1 MMKFARFPSELIF
14 TQGLEHFHFHLNM
27 DSNENVLAC
36 MLLNTLQE
44 HCKEGV

>member
-14 TQGLEHFHFHLNM
+14 TQGLQHFYLNM